1 MRQLKWGSGEA
12 GKGRSWLAGRIVD
25 DRMSGLFKGAKQ
37 IVTSFLL
44 GSLPAYPLTVLPAS
58 PLTAQTSLTIYND
71 GRVLMRRTVPVAVPK
86 GSSVQR
92 LTLGALDPA
101 TLFSLDSS
109 VTIMGLS
116 YDGAVDEASALR
128 RSVGKRLV
136 FRLPPS
142 PSGARDTISALVL
155 GVDPLRLQL
164 PDGRISF
171 TAPGIPLYPSDVVVA
186 EPTANLSLRS
196 ADAKDK
202 LRLGYFT
209 GGASWQASYQVI
221 LGRSDARVTAMAV
234 LASESLRAE
243 DAEVQLLAGEVSRAQ
258 PKSPPPRP
266 LMRRQELAVAEA
278 AADQFAG
285 EQRVGE
291 FHLYSLGGRSTLLP
305 GLTTSVALFQP
316 AQVKYEKSFVVHSDV
331 PYWGFLPQ
339 QGEETQPPVE
349 VIYTLTR
356 PRKSDFG
363 DRPLPGGIARLYQP
377 DSAGGLQLVG
387 EALIDHTPAGNDL
400 RLNAG
405 NAFDIT
411 AKRIQTSYSTRRD
424 STKARGVHTVATA
437 DYRVTLKNAT
447 DTAVTVLVQEERA
460 GEWSVVSSS
469 VPAEKVSSTIT
480 RFRVRV
486 PAKGEAVLTYRIRV
500 IW

>member
-1 MRQLKWGSGEA
+1 MGG
-12 GKGRSWLAGRIVD
+12 WLRLTGMLVGMA
-25 DRMSGLFKGAKQ
+25 SA
-37 IVTSFLL
+37 
-44 GSLPAYPLTVLPAS
+44 LPCFPAS
-58 PLTAQTSLTIYND
+58 PLQAQTSLTIYND
-71 GRVLMRRTVPVAVPK
+71 GRVLTRRTIPATVPK
-86 GSSVQR
+86 GQSTQR
-92 LTLGALDPA
+92 LALGALDPA

-109 VTIMGLS
+109 VTLDGVS

-136 FRLPPS
+136 FRLLPAEPTQS
-142 PSGARDTISALVL
+142 RDTVSALVL

-171 TAPGIPLYPSDVVVA
+171 TPPGTPLYPPEVVVA
-186 EPTANLSLRS
+186 EPTASLAIRS
-196 ADAKDK
+196 GRAENK

-209 GGASWQASYQVI
+209 SGASWQASYQVV
-221 LGRSDARVTAMAV
+221 LGQKDARVTGMAV

-243 DAEVQLLAGEVSRAQ
+243 DAEIQLLAGSVARATPTPGRPQ
-258 PKSPPPRP
+258 PFMMKEQR
-266 LMRRQELAVAEA
+266 MA
-278 AADQFAG
+278 AADAVSEVAT

-291 FHLYSLGGRSTLLP
+291 FHLYTLGGRSTLLP
-305 GLTTSVALFQP
+305 GLTTSVALFEP
-316 AQVKYEKSFVVHSDV
+316 AQVKYERNYVVRGDV

-339 QGEETQPPVE
+339 QGEETEPPVE
-349 VIYTLTR
+349 VKYTLMR
-356 PRKSDFG
+356 PRKTDFG

-387 EALIDHTPAGNDL
+387 EASVNHTPAGTDL

-405 NAFDIT
+405 TAFDIT
-411 AKRIQTSYSTRRD
+411 AKRVQTGYVTRRD

-447 DTAVTVLVQEERA
+447 DSAVSVMVEENRA
-460 GEWSVVSSS
+460 GEWSVVASS
-469 VPAEKVSSTIT
+469 VPAEKVSSTVT
-480 RFRVRV
+480 RFRVQV
-486 PAKGEAVLTYRIRV
+486 PARGEAVVTYQIRV

>member
-1 MRQLKWGSGEA
+1 MTATEAGPRGSGAVE
-12 GKGRSWLAGRIVD
+12 GKQSMGFFFKILTLLLTATAPLPRGPAAPLA
-25 DRMSGLFKGAKQ
+25 
-37 IVTSFLL
+37 
-44 GSLPAYPLTVLPAS
+44 
-58 PLTAQTSLTIYND
+58 AQTSLTIYND
-71 GRVLMRRTVPVAVPK
+71 GRVLMRRTLPVAVPR
-86 GSSVQR
+86 GASVQR

-101 TLFSLDSS
+101 TVFSLDSS
-109 VTIMGLS
+109 VTLMGVS
-116 YDGAVDEASALR
+116 YDGAVDEGSALR

-136 FRLPPS
+136 FRLPPGPAGS
-142 PSGARDTISALVL
+142 RDTISALVL

-171 TAPGIPLYPSDVVVA
+171 SPPGIPLYPPDVVIA
-186 EPTANLSLRS
+186 EPAANLSVRS
-196 ADAKDK
+196 AHALDK

-209 GGASWQASYQVI
+209 AGASWQASYQVV
-221 LGRSDARVTAMAV
+221 LGRADARVTGMAV
-234 LASESLRAE
+234 LASQSLRVE
-243 DAEVQLLAGEVSRAQ
+243 DAEVHLLAGEVGQVQ
-258 PKSPPPRP
+258 PKRPPQP
-266 LMRRQELAVAEA
+266 LMREMRMADAQA
-278 AADQFAG
+278 AAPDQVAG

-291 FHLYSLGGRSTLLP
+291 FHLYSLGGRTTLLP

-316 AQVKYEKSFVVHSDV
+316 AQVKYERNYIVHGDV

-349 VIYTLTR
+349 VEYTLTR
-356 PRKSDFG
+356 PRKTDFG
-363 DRPLPGGIARLYQP
+363 DRPLPGGVARLYQP

-387 EALIDHTPAGNDL
+387 EASIDHTPAGNDVKL
-400 RLNAG
+400 KAG

-411 AKRIQTSYSTRRD
+411 AKRVQTGYVTRRD
-424 STKARGVHTVATA
+424 STRTRGVHTVATA

-447 DTAVTVLVQEERA
+447 DSAVTVLVQEERA

-469 VPAEKVSSTIT
+469 VPAEKVSSTIS

-486 PAKGEAVLTYRIRV
+486 PAGGEGTLTYRVRV